1 MLAKISE
8 FYDEEVD
15 VAVEGLTQMMEPLM
29 IVFLGGVCGGM
40 VIAMYLPVFSMAGV
54 ISGGKD

>member
-1 MLAKISE
+1 
-8 FYDEEVD
+8 
-15 VAVEGLTQMMEPLM
+15 M

-54 ISGGKD
+54 MAGGH